1 MREVGP
7 VTSSGGMGRDI
18 CESGDFCSWV
28 VFAFVFAFAFVLAF
42 VLWLVVV
49 AAGVDADALLVLP
62 LFPRPFHLSEPAEAK
77 LYPMM
82 MERMRRA
89 QNPRKAV
96 CFIVYEEKN
105 RANIYNLLHIKINVK
120 YWSEKLLF

>member
-7 VTSSGGMGRDI
+7 VTSSGGMGRGI
-18 CESGDFCSWV
+18 CESGDFCSW
-28 VFAFVFAFAFVLAF
+28 AVFAFAFVLAFEFVFAF

-49 AAGVDADALLVLP
+49 AAGVDADALLALP
-62 LFPRPFHLSEPAEAK
+62 LFPRLFHLSEPAEAK

-105 RANIYNLLHIKINVK
+105 RR
-120 YWSEKLLF
+120 

>member
-1 MREVGP
+1 MREVVP
-7 VTSSGGMGRDI
+7 VTSSGRIGTGI
-18 CESGDFCSWV
+18 LCESGDFCSW
-28 VFAFVFAFAFVLAF
+28 AVFAFAFEFAFAF

-49 AAGVDADALLVLP
+49 AAGVDADALLALP
-62 LFPRPFHLSEPAEAK
+62 LFPRLFHLSEPAEAK

-96 CFIVYEEKN
+96 CFISV
-105 RANIYNLLHIKINVK
+105 
-120 YWSEKLLF
+120 

>member
-7 VTSSGGMGRDI
+7 VTSSGGMGRGI
-18 CESGDFCSWV
+18 CESGNFCSS
-28 VFAFVFAFAFVLAF
+28 VFAFAFEFAFAF

-49 AAGVDADALLVLP
+49 AAGVDVDALLALL

-96 CFIVYEEKN
+96 CFIVCEEKMEE
-105 RANIYNLLHIKINVK
+105 HI
-120 YWSEKLLF
+120 

>member
-1 MREVGP
+1 MREVVP
-7 VTSSGGMGRDI
+7 VTSSGGIGTGI
-18 CESGDFCSWV
+18 PCESGDFCSWAV
-28 VFAFVFAFAFVLAF
+28 LAFAFAFAF
-42 VLWLVVV
+42 VLWLVVAV
-49 AAGVDADALLVLP
+49 AAGADAGELLPALP

-96 CFIVYEEKN
+96 CFIVCEEKN
-105 RANIYNLLHIKINVK
+105 IRQHI
-120 YWSEKLLF
+120 